1 MFSRRH
7 LPFQIFILAFV
18 AAMFFPRVLPEGMFP
33 DGLTYSSI
41 ARNMAEGRG
50 GFWSPYFSSSFWIP
64 FQGNEYQFY
73 GHPTLTMGILSLF
86 FHVFGD
92 HWFVEKGFNIIV
104 WGITIWL
111 VIKLWQVNAKDKNLW
126 WLPMFAWYWM
136 PTVLWSYP
144 QYILDNSMA
153 VFSLA
158 ATLLIIKNGKIRIK
172 NARLDTTNAQFLIF
186 NFPFLIPAGLL
197 LHLAF
202 WTKGPVGLYP
212 LAMPLIYW
220 FFYKEKTTLRTA
232 ALQTA
237 VLTITCFGTL
247 ALWYLYEPARF
258 FWTKYF
264 DVQLLS
270 SISDNDQTESYSW
283 KDYFYLPQQLIL
295 QALPMLGIALIFYI
309 FSKIKKAPFVF
320 EQESNRLAAFYFA
333 IAMSGSLPMMISH
346 KISAFYLVPCLP
358 FLAMSFAAFFEPS
371 LINWFEKYKISP
383 SKTQKANGSMAFLS
397 VCVAIYCF
405 SLVGT
410 VGRERDIIHD
420 MHILRGVIPDGSK
433 ICVSDSMMK
442 HFNYHAYFQRY
453 HRWEL
458 AKLSDTIPRFFVAS
472 KGFCKPTEQ
481 DSVNLIFKKLEIKD
495 MDEFDVFERK

>member
-1 MFSRRH
+1 
-7 LPFQIFILAFV
+7 
-18 AAMFFPRVLPEGMFP
+18 
-33 DGLTYSSI
+33 
-41 ARNMAEGRG
+41 
-50 GFWSPYFSSSFWIP
+50 
-64 FQGNEYQFY
+64 
-73 GHPTLTMGILSLF
+73 
-86 FHVFGD
+86 
-92 HWFVEKGFNIIV
+92 V
-104 WGITIWL
+104 WGITIGL

-158 ATLLIIKNGKIRIK
+158 ATLIILRGLKK
-172 NARLDTTNAQFLIF
+172 TTTSASIF
-186 NFPFLIPAGLL
+186 AIHHLPFTITAGLL

-220 FFYKEKTTLRTA
+220 FFYKEKMTFRSA

-237 VLTITCFGTL
+237 VLTIMCFGTL

-270 SISDNDQTESYSW
+270 SISDNDQTEKYSW
-283 KDYFYLPQQLIL
+283 TDYFYLPQQLIL
-295 QALPMLGIALIFYI
+295 QVLPMLGIALIFYI
-309 FSKIKKAPFVF
+309 FSKIKKATFLF
-320 EQESNRLAAFYFA
+320 EDESKRLAAFYFV

-346 KISAFYLVPCLP
+346 KTSAYYMLPCLP
-358 FLAMSFAAFFEPS
+358 FLAMSFATFFEPTM
-371 LINWFEKYKISP
+371 INWFEKYKISP
-383 SKTQKANGSMAFLS
+383 SKTQKANKSMAFVS

-420 MHILRGVIPDGSK
+420 MKILRGLIPDGSK
-433 ICVSDSMMK
+433 ICVPDSMMK
-442 HFNYHAYFQRY
+442 HFNYHGYFQRY

-458 AKLSDTIPRFFVAS
+458 AKLSDTTPRFFVAS

-481 DSVNLIFKKLEIKD
+481 DSVDLIFKKINIVD
-495 MDEFDVFERK
+495 MDEFQVYERR